1 MAAAIGIDLG
11 TTNTVVAV
19 VVDGIATTLED
30 EHGRRLIPSIVSFD
44 ESGNTIV
51 GEMARERRVVDPA
64 HTVYST
70 KRLIGRAWSSPEVS
84 EARRILPFRLKEG
97 PKESVLVEARNA
109 TYGLPEL
116 SAFVLRRA
124 KQVAEQALGEPVE
137 RAVITVPASFNELQR
152 ASTKVSGRLAG
163 LEILRVLNEPT
174 AAALAYGQAIKDA
187 ARVAVFDLGGGTFD
201 ITVLD
206 LTKDVFEVLSTSGDT
221 SLGGDDFDAR
231 IAVHIAELCAE
242 QGYDPRG
249 RPEEFARL
257 KLLAEAVKID
267 LSKEREINRMLSV
280 VDPNTGKQHNIE
292 LSLTRTMLERL
303 VSPLVDRTL
312 EVTKR
317 SLMSAGLSAR
327 DIDQVILVGG
337 STRMPVVSASVATL
351 FGKQPTSRIN
361 PDEVV
366 ALGAAIQA
374 HALNKDRAK
383 RPNVVLAKKEMPP
396 QRPKTQT
403 ILDMAPPPV
412 VVAPAARA
420 EPIAIPDA
428 AATVSNLASVTA
440 SLAGVAAV
448 HAAVRPPTTV
458 GTYRMSSA
466 PPAGAP
472 EPTVEMAIPRR
483 APTLSFEIEDPR
495 YSDTPPPPPP
505 FAAKAPAQAPGF
517 KPAGSYANA
526 APVADPASAT
536 FKLDFGAFET
546 SPKAPAANLSS
557 TARIAGAPNVL
568 PTTEDGSVATRP
580 RTALLIDVT
589 PLSLRVETVGGYSDI
604 LIAANTPVPCE
615 RTRVFLTS
623 HDNQV
628 TATVRVA
635 QGEITTFAD
644 NTRLGELEL
653 SGIRASSRG
662 DVKILVTFELDAD
675 GTLNVSAKEDGTL
688 RIATAKMHLNASQN
702 DPPDVEAMMAR
713 QNARPVIG

>member
-19 VVDGIATTLED
+19 VVDGVATTLED

-84 EARRILPFRLKEG
+84 EARRILPFKLKEG

-124 KQVAEQALGEPVE
+124 KQVAEQALGEAVE

-221 SLGGDDFDAR
+221 SLGGDDFDAC

-280 VDPNTGKQHNIE
+280 VDPNTGKHHNIE

-337 STRMPVVSASVATL
+337 STRMPVISASVATL

-383 RPNVVLAKKEMPP
+383 RPNVVLAKKELPP

-412 VVAPAARA
+412 PTAAAKPA
-420 EPIAIPDA
+420 AIPDA

-440 SLAGVAAV
+440 SLASFATVNAA
-448 HAAVRPPTTV
+448 ARPITNV

-466 PPAGAP
+466 PPAATP
-472 EPTVEMAIPRR
+472 EHTLEMAIPRR

-495 YSDTPPPPPP
+495 YSDTPPPPT
-505 FAAKAPAQAPGF
+505 AAPKAPAQAPGF

-526 APVADPASAT
+526 VPAADPASAT

-546 SPKAPAANLSS
+546 SQNAPSPASN
-557 TARIAGAPNVL
+557 ARIPGAPNVL

-580 RTALLIDVT
+580 RSALLIDVT

-604 LIAANTPVPCE
+604 LISANTPVPCE

-675 GTLNVSAKEDGTL
+675 GTLNVRAKEDGTD
-688 RIATAKMHLNASQN
+688 RVATAKMHLNASQN

-713 QNARPVIG
+713 QRARPVIG